1 MNSFSTHIE
10 TLNDIF
16 NFLKFIHSK
25 LWEESVYK
33 LSLHK
38 ITEQFE
44 GNLDDFEN
52 FSDENFELVLSSLIS
67 NLVEISNVLTFIRQE
82 SKCDLSD
89 RELKYFQG
97 IVDIETYNLN
107 K

>member
-1 MNSFSTHIE
+1 MSSI
-10 TLNDIF
+10 
-16 NFLKFIHSK
+16 
-25 LWEESVYK
+25 YK
-33 LSLHK
+33 VTK
-38 ITEQFE
+38 QFE
-44 GNLDDFEN
+44 GNLDDFES
-52 FSDENFELVLSSLIS
+52 FSDENFELVLSSLTN
-67 NLVEISNVLTFIRQE
+67 NLVEISNVLTFIRKE

>member
-1 MNSFSTHIE
+1 MNSFFTHSE
-10 TLNDIF
+10 TLNYIF
-16 NFLKFIHSK
+16 DFLKFIHSK
-25 LWEESVYK
+25 LQEESAYK
-33 LSLHK
+33 FGISTL
-38 ITEQFE
+38 TEQFE

-52 FSDENFELVLSSLIS
+52 FSDENFELVLSSLID
-67 NLVEISNVLTFIRQE
+67 NLTEISNVLTFIRKE
-82 SKCDLSD
+82 CKCDLSD